1 MTRQLVCGEFTFDL
15 ERPLI
20 MGVVNVTPD
29 SFSDGGDFIDPV
41 RAIAFAER
49 LVAQGA
55 DLIDIGGESTRPG
68 AELVTLET
76 EKSRVLPV
84 LTELVKMSIP
94 VSVDTNKLALMQEV
108 ADQGACMI
116 NDITGVANQETAR
129 LIATKNIGVCVMH
142 MKGAPKD
149 MQDAPTYD
157 DVVAD
162 VQRFL
167 ANRVNV
173 LVDAGVSR
181 ESIVIDPGFGF
192 GKTIDHNLTL
202 LNNLEK
208 IRVDGLP
215 VLVGLSR
222 KSMLGHITGKT
233 DPKDRLGASISSA
246 VLAAIRGAD
255 IIRVHDVNE
264 TKDAL
269 LLWRE
274 LERHEQ
280 V

>member
-1 MTRQLVCGEFTFDL
+1 MTRQLVCGEFRFDL

-76 EKSRVLPV
+76 ERSRVLPV

-167 ANRVNV
+167 ADRVNV
-173 LVDAGVSR
+173 LVNAGVSR

-269 LLWRE
+269 LIWRE
-274 LERHEQ
+274 LEQHK
-280 V
+280 

>member
-1 MTRQLVCGEFTFDL
+1 MIHQLVCGEFRFDL

-29 SFSDGGDFIDPV
+29 SFSDGGDFIDPAK
-41 RAIAFAER
+41 AIAFAER

-68 AELVTLET
+68 AELVALET
-76 EKSRVLPV
+76 ERSRVLPV
-84 LTELVKMSIP
+84 LNELVKMSIP

-108 ADQGACMI
+108 ADRGACMI

-167 ANRVNV
+167 ADRVDV

-269 LLWRE
+269 LIWRE
-274 LERHEQ
+274 LERHK
-280 V
+280 

>member
-1 MTRQLVCGEFTFDL
+1 MIRQLVCGEFRFDL
-15 ERPLI
+15 DRPLI
-20 MGVVNVTPD
+20 MGVVNITPD
-29 SFSDGGDFIDPV
+29 SFSDGGDFIDPAK
-41 RAIAFAER
+41 AIALAER

-76 EKSRVLPV
+76 ERSRVLPV
-84 LTELVKMSIP
+84 LTELVKMGIP
-94 VSVDTNKLALMQEV
+94 VSVDTNKLALMHEV

-167 ANRVNV
+167 ADRVNV
-173 LVDAGVSR
+173 LVNAGVSR

-269 LLWRE
+269 LIWRE
-274 LERHEQ
+274 LEQHK
-280 V
+280 

>member
-1 MTRQLVCGEFTFDL
+1 MIRQLVCGKFRFDL
-15 ERPLI
+15 DRPLI
-20 MGVVNVTPD
+20 MGVVNITPD
-29 SFSDGGDFIDPV
+29 SFSDGGDFIDPAK
-41 RAIAFAER
+41 AIAFAEC
-49 LVAQGA
+49 LVSQGA

-76 EKSRVLPV
+76 ERSRVLPV
-84 LTELVKMSIP
+84 LTELVKMGIP
-94 VSVDTNKLALMQEV
+94 VSVDTNKLALMHEV

-173 LVDAGVSR
+173 LIDAGVSR

-222 KSMLGHITGKT
+222 KSMLGHITRKT

-269 LLWRE
+269 LIWRE
-274 LERHEQ
+274 LERHK
-280 V
+280 

>member
-1 MTRQLVCGEFTFDL
+1 VIRQLVCGKFRFDL

-29 SFSDGGDFIDPV
+29 SFSDGGDFIDPAK
-41 RAIAFAER
+41 AIAFAER

-55 DLIDIGGESTRPG
+55 DLVDIGGESTRPG

-76 EKSRVLPV
+76 ERSRVLPV
-84 LTELVKMSIP
+84 LTELVKMGIP
-94 VSVDTNKLALMQEV
+94 VSVDTNKLALMHEV

-173 LVDAGVSR
+173 LIDAGVSR

-208 IRVDGLP
+208 IRVEGLP

-269 LLWRE
+269 LIWRE
-274 LERHEQ
+274 LERHK
-280 V
+280 

>member
-1 MTRQLVCGEFTFDL
+1 
-15 ERPLI
+15 
-20 MGVVNVTPD
+20 MGVVNITPD

-76 EKSRVLPV
+76 ERSRVLPV
-84 LTELVKMSIP
+84 LTELVKMGIP
-94 VSVDTNKLALMQEV
+94 VSVDTNKLALMHEV

-173 LVDAGVSR
+173 LIDAGVSR

-269 LLWRE
+269 LIWRE
-274 LERHEQ
+274 LERHK
-280 V
+280 

>member
-1 MTRQLVCGEFTFDL
+1 MIRQLVCGKFRFDL
-15 ERPLI
+15 DRPLI
-20 MGVVNVTPD
+20 MGVVNITPD
-29 SFSDGGDFIDPV
+29 SFSDGGDFIDPAK
-41 RAIAFAER
+41 AIALAER

-68 AELVTLET
+68 AELVPLET
-76 EKSRVLPV
+76 ERSRVLPV
-84 LTELVKMSIP
+84 LTELVKMGIP
-94 VSVDTNKLALMQEV
+94 VSVDTNKLALMHEV

-173 LVDAGVSR
+173 LIDAGVSR

-269 LLWRE
+269 LIWRE
-274 LERHEQ
+274 LERHK
-280 V
+280 

>member
-1 MTRQLVCGEFTFDL
+1 VIRQLVCGKFRFDL
-15 ERPLI
+15 DRPLI
-20 MGVVNVTPD
+20 MGVVNITPD
-29 SFSDGGDFIDPV
+29 SFSDGGDFIDPAK
-41 RAIAFAER
+41 AIALAER

-68 AELVTLET
+68 AELVPLET
-76 EKSRVLPV
+76 ERSRVLPV
-84 LTELVKMSIP
+84 LTELVKMGIP
-94 VSVDTNKLALMQEV
+94 VSVDTNKLALMHEV

-173 LVDAGVSR
+173 LIDAGVSR

-269 LLWRE
+269 LIWRE
-274 LERHEQ
+274 LERHK
-280 V
+280 

>member
-1 MTRQLVCGEFTFDL
+1 MIRQLVCGKFRFDL
-15 ERPLI
+15 DRPLI
-20 MGVVNVTPD
+20 MGVVNITPD
-29 SFSDGGDFIDPV
+29 SFSDGGDFIDPAK
-41 RAIAFAER
+41 AIALAER

-76 EKSRVLPV
+76 ERSRVLPV
-84 LTELVKMSIP
+84 LTELVKMGIP
-94 VSVDTNKLALMQEV
+94 VSVDTNKLALMHEV

-173 LVDAGVSR
+173 LIDAGVSR

-269 LLWRE
+269 LIWRE
-274 LERHEQ
+274 LEQHK
-280 V
+280 

>member
-1 MTRQLVCGEFTFDL
+1 
-15 ERPLI
+15 

-76 EKSRVLPV
+76 ERSRVLPV
-84 LTELVKMSIP
+84 LTELVKMGIP
-94 VSVDTNKLALMQEV
+94 VSVDTSKLALMHEV

-116 NDITGVANQETAR
+116 NDITGVANQATAR

-173 LVDAGVSR
+173 LIDAGVSL

-269 LLWRE
+269 LIWRE
-274 LERHEQ
+274 LERYR
-280 V
+280 